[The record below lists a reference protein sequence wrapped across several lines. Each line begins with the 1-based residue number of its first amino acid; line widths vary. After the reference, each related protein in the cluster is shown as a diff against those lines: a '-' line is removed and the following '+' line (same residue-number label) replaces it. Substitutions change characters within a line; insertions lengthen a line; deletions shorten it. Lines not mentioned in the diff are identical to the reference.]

1 MSIDKRIHYYLMLD
15 SETAGGCATVEATQ
29 SFCYDIGF
37 AVVDRH
43 GNVYETYS
51 YVNADVYVG
60 MGGTMESAYF
70 KNKLPQYEI
79 DMYNGKR
86 ILATTDIIRHK
97 IAEVVKKYNIK
108 EVVAHN
114 ARFDAT
120 ATNATVR
127 YVTKSKQRYFMP
139 YGLIWLDTL
148 AMARDIL
155 YRKPSYISFCENNK
169 FLTKNGK
176 PQLKAEIIYKF
187 ITGDMDFEEKHTGLE
202 DVLIEAKIFAY
213 FMRQHKPMRKELYPK
228 KEEYDFYGF
237 PLDKVFPKKC
247 KYPLDKL
254 IQM

>member
-1 MSIDKRIHYYLMLD
+1 
-15 SETAGGCATVEATQ
+15 
-29 SFCYDIGF
+29 
-37 AVVDRH
+37 
-43 GNVYETYS
+43 
-51 YVNADVYVG
+51 
-60 MGGTMESAYF
+60 
-70 KNKLPQYEI
+70 
-79 DMYNGKR
+79 
-86 ILATTDIIRHK
+86 
-97 IAEVVKKYNIK
+97 
-108 EVVAHN
+108 
-114 ARFDAT
+114 
-120 ATNATVR
+120 
-127 YVTKSKQRYFMP
+127 MP

-148 AMARDIL
+148 SMARDIL
-155 YRKPSYISFCENNK
+155 TRKPSYISFCENNK
-169 FLTKNGK
+169 FLTKTGK